1 MTNRPRYTTAQLARF
16 ITLARGGRDRRNEI
30 NAAMRRHP
38 AGKARTV
45 ARLDD
50 EDKGPRSVRT
60 PGGEQ
65 SMTCISEAG
74 MSTRAIAPVVGVSQ
88 SSVRDDIQVSRT
100 YSPAPADVSGSLP
113 EAPAVT
119 GLDGKTRTHQ
129 PPLLNADGTPA
140 TPLPTTTP
148 EDNT

>member
-1 MTNRPRYTTAQLARF
+1 MNRPTPHDTQADIVRF
-16 ITLARGGRDRRNEI
+16 MTLARGGRDRRNEI

-45 ARLDD
+45 APSAHAA
-50 EDKGPRSVRT
+50 E
-60 PGGEQ
+60 
-65 SMTCISEAG
+65 G
-74 MSTRAIAPVVGVSQ
+74 MSTRAIAPIVGVHHDTVYRDQ
-88 SSVRDDIQVSRT
+88 KSSVGNQTVAAPRVSH
-100 YSPAPADVSGSLP
+100 
-113 EAPAVT
+113 

-148 EDNT
+148 EDR

>member
-45 ARLDD
+45 APSAHAA
-50 EDKGPRSVRT
+50 E
-60 PGGEQ
+60 
-65 SMTCISEAG
+65 G

-88 SSVRDDIQVSRT
+88 MQVVRDSQVKPDV
-100 YSPAPADVSGSLP
+100 SPAPAGSTSALP
-113 EAPAVT
+113 ESPTVT

-148 EDNT
+148 EDR